1 MTKLKVPMKM
11 KRTLRNLLIIIL
23 LLTNI
28 GCDQISKSIV
38 RQKVDFKENIS
49 VFYDFVTLTK
59 VENTGAFLSLGHNL
73 PRIAYIILLI
83 IIPLIV
89 LGYGLYYLLTSN
101 LHSKLFILGLC
112 LIVGGGF
119 GNIID
124 RILYGSVTDFLHF
137 NFVVFQTGI
146 VNMADISVTAGF
158 FILIYELYINRPRL
172 NPKISE

>member
-1 MTKLKVPMKM
+1 MAKLKVPMKM
-11 KRTLRNLLIIIL
+11 KRTLRNLLILTL
-23 LLTNI
+23 LVTNI
-28 GCDQISKSIV
+28 GCDQFSKSIV

-49 VFYDFVTLTK
+49 VFDDFVTLTK
-59 VENTGAFLSLGHNL
+59 VENTGAFLSLGDNL
-73 PRIAYIILLI
+73 PRMAYLIVII

-89 LGYGLYYLLTSN
+89 LGFALFYLMTST
-101 LHSKLFILGLC
+101 LHSKLFVLGLC

-146 VNMADISVTAGF
+146 VNMADISITAGF
-158 FILIYELYINRPRL
+158 IILIYELYINRLRL
-172 NPKISE
+172 NPKIS

>member
-1 MTKLKVPMKM
+1 MKM
-11 KRTLRNLLIIIL
+11 KRKLRNFLILIL
-23 LLTNI
+23 LVSNI
-28 GCDQISKSIV
+28 GCDQISKTIV
-38 RQKVDFKENIS
+38 RQKVEFKECIS
-49 VFYDFVTLTK
+49 VFDDFVTLTK

-73 PRIAYIILLI
+73 PRMAYIILMI

-89 LGYGLYYLLTSN
+89 IGYALYYLLTSN
-101 LHSKLFILGLC
+101 LHSKRFILGLC
-112 LIVGGGF
+112 LVIGGGF

-158 FILIYELYINRPRL
+158 FILIYELYINRHRL
-172 NPKISE
+172 NPKMSE